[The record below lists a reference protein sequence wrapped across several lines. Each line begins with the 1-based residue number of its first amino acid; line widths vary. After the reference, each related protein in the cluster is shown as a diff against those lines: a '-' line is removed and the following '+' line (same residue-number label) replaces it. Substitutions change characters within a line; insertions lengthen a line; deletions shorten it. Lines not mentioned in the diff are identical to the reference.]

1 MKVSLTPDAVITIK
15 KLQELIKTKNEFA
28 QKRISP
34 IVSQIIADALSV
46 YSSAQIE
53 ELANKLVPALNQK
66 KARLKRLEMIAE
78 SMDEN
83 SILKLER
90 SVKRNKNS
98 Q

>member
-1 MKVSLTPDAVITIK
+1 MKITLTPDALITLK
-15 KLQELIKTKNEFA
+15 KLQEQIKNKNQFA
-28 QKRISP
+28 QKRFSP
-34 IVSQIIADALSV
+34 IVSQIVADALSV
-46 YSSAQIE
+46 YSNAQIQ
-53 ELANKLVPALNQK
+53 ELANKLVPILSQK

-78 SMDEN
+78 SMDED